1 MASISE
7 GTSWLETKAYIE
19 YKKANQET
27 IDALFEH
34 SKVFSEAKALY
45 SVSPTGD
52 ATRVMAKKLTSALAA
67 YKAAIAKEEVCARAA
82 GIHSRVSMEFV

>member
-7 GTSWLETKAYIE
+7 GTTWFETQAYIE

-27 IDALFEH
+27 IDASFEH

-52 ATRVMAKKLTSALAA
+52 ATRVATSNIKLDISL
-67 YKAAIAKEEVCARAA
+67 
-82 GIHSRVSMEFV
+82 